1 MSITIPT
8 EGLARGV
15 NDIVLITIDCW
26 RHDAPERM
34 PNLRSFVGSGVRTEA
49 ITPAEAT
56 PWVSTSLLHSK
67 LHANALAW
75 TPDGFAL
82 DTDASSLVETL
93 SEKGYETGAF
103 VADNPNLRHYA
114 DHFDTYWDGTGEE
127 STDAG
132 SADAGS
138 EDAGSADGGLGSTVS
153 TWLGRLAQTAL
164 LRKSVSATDL
174 AERASEWYND
184 ADGPRFLWM
193 HLMEPHSPYYAGLR
207 RGVRT
212 GLLDTYRAN
221 IEYFRNTQQKDDLS
235 DRAVETLP
243 ECHWQCV
250 ERLDDQFPRL
260 VEFLDDDAMVAI
272 TGDHGEALHHDW
284 IGHVELYDETV
295 RVPLFL
301 VNFPETDYDGR
312 TVRQHDLAPTILDA
326 LGEDPPDD
334 WRGVPIRRNEE
345 LRTPLLT
352 TNAAVGDEGVL
363 YLGIRDE
370 RYKLLK
376 TYDVDSREFVHTELF
391 DLEVDPGETTNVY
404 GDLIAPELEAELD
417 AFVEAN
423 DAISSLMAVDFNI
436 ESGDFDETH
445 EAVSEDVQNRLV
457 DLGYA

>member
-1 MSITIPT
+1 M
-8 EGLARGV
+8 
-15 NDIVLITIDCW
+15 NDVVLITIDCW

-34 PNLRSFVGSGVRTEA
+34 ANLRSFVGDGVRTEA

-75 TPDGFAL
+75 TPEGFAL
-82 DTDASSLVETL
+82 DTDAPSLVEEL

-127 STDAG
+127 S
-132 SADAGS
+132 ADAGS
-138 EDAGSADGGLGSTVS
+138 TDGGFDSTLS
-153 TWLGRLAQTAL
+153 AWLTRIAQTAL
-164 LRKSVSATDL
+164 LRKSVSATEI
-174 AERASEWYND
+174 AERAREWYAD

-193 HLMEPHSPYYAGLR
+193 HLMEPHWPYYAGLR
-207 RGVRT
+207 RGLDT

-235 DRAVETLP
+235 DRAVVTLP

-260 VEFLDDDAMVAI
+260 VEFLDDDAMIAI

-301 VNFPETDYDGR
+301 VNFPEMDYDGGP
-312 TVRQHDLAPTILDA
+312 VRQYDLAPTILDA
-326 LGEDPPDD
+326 IGEEPPDE
-334 WRGVPIRRNEE
+334 WRGVPMGSDEE

-352 TNAAVGDEGVL
+352 TNPAVGAEGVL
-363 YLGIRDE
+363 YLGMRDE

-391 DLEVDPGETTNVY
+391 DLDADPGETTNVY
-404 GDLIAPELEAELD
+404 GDVMVPELEAELD
-417 AFVEAN
+417 AFVEEN
-423 DAISSLMAVDFNI
+423 DAISSLIAVDFNV
-436 ESGDFDETH
+436 ESESFDEPH
-445 EAVSEDVQNRLV
+445 EEVSEGVQNRLV

>member
-1 MSITIPT
+1 
-8 EGLARGV
+8 V

-34 PNLRSFVGSGVRTEA
+34 PNLRSFVDSGVRTEA

-56 PWVSTSLLHSK
+56 PWVSTSLFHSQF
-67 LHANALAW
+67 HVNALQW
-75 TPDGFAL
+75 TSEGFAL
-82 DTDASSLVETL
+82 DTDAPSLVEEL

-114 DHFDTYWDGTGEE
+114 DHFDTYWDGTGEG
-127 STDAG
+127 SAG
-132 SADAGS
+132 EEGADAGS
-138 EDAGSADGGLGSTVS
+138 VDSGLDSTVGA
-153 TWLGRLAQTAL
+153 WLDRLAQTAL

-174 AERASEWYND
+174 AERASEWYAD

-207 RGVRT
+207 RGLDT

-221 IEYFRNTQQKDDLS
+221 VEYFRNTQRKDDLS

-301 VNFPETDYDGR
+301 VNFPETEPNGLPAADSDGQPI
-312 TVRQHDLAPTILDA
+312 RQYDLAPTILDA
-326 LGEDPPDD
+326 VGEEPPEE
-334 WRGVPIRRNEE
+334 WRGVSARRNEE
-345 LRTPLLT
+345 LHTPILT
-352 TNAAVGDEGVL
+352 TNPAVGAEGVL
-363 YLGIRDE
+363 YLGMRDE

-391 DLEVDPGETTNVY
+391 DLEADPGETTNVY
-404 GDLIAPELEAELD
+404 GDVTVPELEAELD

-423 DAISSLMAVDFNI
+423 DAISSLIDVDFNI
-436 ESGDFDETH
+436 ESEGFDATH